1 MNLRRKIY
9 EVFTNESVFIK
20 YFLFIFIFTFSL
32 QKLIFLPL
40 FNYKIQISEIVF
52 VFGFVKLIIN
62 KSFLNWL
69 VYHKLNLIDKAVIA
83 WIFISLI
90 NLIINWNLAT
100 KLEFIGQIYMVLIY
114 SVVKYYLLKSN
125 KNLTFYKSVE
135 LSLMLFYGICV
146 SLIFFSILHYI
157 GLFNKSPFLYCA
169 DYPYFGA
176 VYRLRAFTN
185 EPVMLVS
192 YLSLPFI
199 IIAGQTMSIKSKKW
213 IFHFIIASLLLILTL
228 GKSLPIILAV
238 VLVFIV
244 LHFYKTGFNKVSF
257 RIIALI
263 FVIFSFFFSNFHI
276 LNKKLVSNKYLEETQ
291 YIDPDKVFSYTN
303 YDVYGNWY
311 WRQKI
316 NGVKIFKLAPF
327 FGVGGGNLINIIKEE
342 RNYLNFTDKFS
353 ASDPICTYTG
363 VLSEFG
369 LLGFFGLLF
378 LFGSI
383 YFCYYGN
390 EIESFEL
397 KIFIGAFTYLLLEGL
412 CTDIMNFKHLWVIM
426 AIISTIISN
435 NFINANINRL
445 DIAESKQSNKP

>member
-199 IIAGQTMSIKSKKW
+199 IISKDFTQPMSP
-213 IFHFIIASLLLILTL
+213 LM
-228 GKSLPIILAV
+228 
-238 VLVFIV
+238 
-244 LHFYKTGFNKVSF
+244 KT
-257 RIIALI
+257 
-263 FVIFSFFFSNFHI
+263 
-276 LNKKLVSNKYLEETQ
+276 Y
-291 YIDPDKVFSYTN
+291 
-303 YDVYGNWY
+303 
-311 WRQKI
+311 
-316 NGVKIFKLAPF
+316 
-327 FGVGGGNLINIIKEE
+327 
-342 RNYLNFTDKFS
+342 
-353 ASDPICTYTG
+353 
-363 VLSEFG
+363 
-369 LLGFFGLLF
+369 
-378 LFGSI
+378 
-383 YFCYYGN
+383 
-390 EIESFEL
+390 
-397 KIFIGAFTYLLLEGL
+397 
-412 CTDIMNFKHLWVIM
+412 
-426 AIISTIISN
+426 
-435 NFINANINRL
+435 
-445 DIAESKQSNKP
+445 